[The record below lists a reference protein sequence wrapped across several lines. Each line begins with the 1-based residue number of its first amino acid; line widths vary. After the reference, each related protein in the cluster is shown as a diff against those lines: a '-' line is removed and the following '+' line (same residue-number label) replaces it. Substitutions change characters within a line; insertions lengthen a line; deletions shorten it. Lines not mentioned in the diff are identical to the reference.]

1 MFIFYLDYKII
12 FLFIILSTIKNI
24 FYYIM
29 GASIL
34 PITVYKGKI
43 MLLFGKERDID
54 ENPGWSDFGG
64 GTDKGET
71 FIQTA
76 VREGGEEMTGFL
88 GSSDDIKRLLNR
100 FGTFNVDYKSDNGYG
115 TYRCHVFPIE
125 YDEYLPYYY
134 NNNQRFLQ
142 KRLPSSIIRDT
153 KIFEKTQ
160 IKWFDINELAK
171 RRSEF
176 RSFYRNIID
185 LILENKT
192 GLEKFAKKCIKSK
205 HNVTRNI
212 RNGQMKKTKS
222 RRRK

>member
-1 MFIFYLDYKII
+1 
-12 FLFIILSTIKNI
+12 
-24 FYYIM
+24 M

-34 PITVYKGKI
+34 PITVHNGKI
-43 MLLFGKERDID
+43 LLLFGKERDID

-71 FIQTA
+71 FLETA

-88 GSSDDIKRLLNR
+88 GSSEDIKRLLKR
-100 FGTFNVDYKSDNGYG
+100 FGTFNLDFKSDNGYG
-115 TYRCHVFPIE
+115 TYRCHIFPME
-125 YDEYLPYYY
+125 YDEYLPHYY

-142 KRLPSSIIRDT
+142 KRLPASIIRDT

-176 RSFYRNIID
+176 RGFYRNIID
-185 LILENKT
+185 LILENKKE
-192 GLEKFAKKCIKSK
+192 LEQFARKCNVKKRFSK
-205 HNVTRNI
+205 TKVTRS
-212 RNGQMKKTKS
+212 KKNKMT
-222 RRRK
+222 RRVNKI

>member
-1 MFIFYLDYKII
+1 
-12 FLFIILSTIKNI
+12 
-24 FYYIM
+24 M

-34 PITVYKGKI
+34 PITVHNGKI
-43 MLLFGKERDID
+43 LLLFGKERDID

-71 FIQTA
+71 FLETA

-88 GSSDDIKRLLNR
+88 GSSADIKHLLNK
-100 FGTFNVDYKSDNGYG
+100 FGTFNIDYKSGNKFGV
-115 TYRCHVFPIE
+115 YRCHIFPME
-125 YDEYLPYYY
+125 YNEYLPHYY
-134 NNNQRFLQ
+134 NNNQSFLQ
-142 KRLPSSIIRDT
+142 KRLDPSVIRDT

-171 RRSEF
+171 RRNEF

-192 GLEKFAKKCIKSK
+192 ELEKFARKSK
-205 HNVTRNI
+205 NGRKNMTRKNRI
-212 RNGQMKKTKS
+212 
-222 RRRK
+222 

>member
-1 MFIFYLDYKII
+1 
-12 FLFIILSTIKNI
+12 
-24 FYYIM
+24 M

-34 PITVYKGKI
+34 PITVHNGKI
-43 MLLFGKERDID
+43 LLLFGKERDID

-71 FIQTA
+71 FMQTA

-88 GSSDDIKRLLNR
+88 GSSDDIRRLLKR
-100 FGTFNVDYKSDNGYG
+100 FGTFNIDFKSENGYG
-115 TYRCHVFPIE
+115 TYRCHIFPIE
-125 YDEYLPYYY
+125 YDDYLPHYY

-142 KRLPSSIIRDT
+142 KRLPASIIRDT

-185 LILENKT
+185 LIVENKT
-192 GLEKFAKKCIKSK
+192 ELEQFARKCNRNKNGLK
-205 HNVTRNI
+205 TRHKRI
-212 RNGQMKKTKS
+212 IGKRSKTKS
-222 RRRK
+222 KRH

>member
-1 MFIFYLDYKII
+1 
-12 FLFIILSTIKNI
+12 
-24 FYYIM
+24 M

-34 PITVYKGKI
+34 PITVHNGKI
-43 MLLFGKERDID
+43 LLLFGKERDID

-64 GTDKGET
+64 GTDKGES
-71 FIQTA
+71 FLETA

-88 GSSDDIKRLLNR
+88 GSSEDIKRLLKR
-100 FGTFNVDYKSDNGYG
+100 FGTFNLDFKSDNGYG
-115 TYRCHVFPIE
+115 TYRCHIFPIE
-125 YDEYLPYYY
+125 YDEYLPHYY

-142 KRLPSSIIRDT
+142 KRLPASIIRDT

-176 RSFYRNIID
+176 RGFYRNIID

-192 GLEKFAKKCIKSK
+192 ELEQFARKCNIKKGFSK
-205 HNVTRNI
+205 TRV
-212 RNGQMKKTKS
+212 
-222 RRRK
+222 RRSQKNKMTRRASKI